1 MNIFICWS
9 GRRSKE
15 IAEALREWLPTVLEG
30 LVITYSPDIE
40 KGKPWFNSIGL
51 GLSQARAGLVCLT
64 PENLESDWIHFEAG
78 ALFRETAKIFPY
90 LYKVEA
96 GEVHGPLSHFQTT
109 EANQSDTKKLMV
121 SIVELMAA
129 QDATREIWEARFT
142 AQWPMLDTRLK
153 QIKPLTMSELVP
165 HLGDLFQKKTY
176 LEPLE
181 DCTNQKWRD
190 RYDRARAT
198 LIELKRAREKVRR
211 NASPHLF
218 DYYEELIQ
226 VVDGYCMEMETW
238 LLSQVHFDTRKD
250 GKLDIGD
257 AILGP
262 CERRRR
268 QILGLLSDLKN
279 EHGTP
284 ILDESRLYRKLVTIE
299 DKKKQLIHPFEERIK
314 QGELPEGLLPGGLT
328 SQWEFDR
335 IAYYLIQE
343 NRADFSMEH
352 VIGCVMTELEKV
364 RAREEE
370 GSLVPL
376 HYAIRA
382 LERGLW
388 KIRRG
393 QALSAEIKSD
403 VQRVA
408 EKVRRYLQEKSS
420 RDAGGHIKENLAALL
435 KTLE

>member
-15 IAEALREWLPTVLEG
+15 VAEALREWLPTVLDG

-40 KGKPWFNSIGL
+40 KGEPWFNSIGL
-51 GLSQARAGLVCLT
+51 ELRQSRAGLVCLT
-64 PENLESDWIHFEAG
+64 PENLQSDWIHFEAG

-90 LYKVEA
+90 LYKVTA
-96 GEVHGPLSHFQTT
+96 GEVHGPLSHFQNT
-109 EANQSDTKKLMV
+109 EANQGDTKKLMV
-121 SIVELMAA
+121 SIAELMADEA
-129 QDATREIWEARFT
+129 PARESWEAGFT
-142 AQWPMLDTRLK
+142 AQWPALDTRLK
-153 QIKPLTMSELVP
+153 QIKSLTMSELVP

-176 LEPLE
+176 LEPLDE
-181 DCTNQKWRD
+181 CTNQKWRD

-198 LIELKRAREKVRR
+198 SIELERARAEVRR
-211 NASPHLF
+211 NAAPHLF

-226 VVDGYCMEMETW
+226 AVDGYCMEMETW

-250 GKLDIGD
+250 GKLDMAD

-268 QILGLLSDLKN
+268 QILGLLNDLKD
-279 EHGTP
+279 EHGRP
-284 ILDESRLYRKLVTIE
+284 ILDESRLYRKLLTVK
-299 DKKKQLIHPFEERIK
+299 DMKQLIQPFEQRIK
-314 QGELPEGLLPGGLT
+314 QGEIPEGLVPRGLT

-335 IAYYLIQE
+335 IVYYLIQE

-352 VIGCVMTELEKV
+352 VIECIMTELEKV

-388 KIRRG
+388 KFRRG
-393 QALSAEIKSD
+393 QTLSAEIKSD
-403 VQRVA
+403 VRRLAERV
-408 EKVRRYLQEKSS
+408 ERYLRAKSS

-435 KTLE
+435 KALE

>member
-1 MNIFICWS
+1 MKLFICWS
-9 GRRSKE
+9 GSRSKAV
-15 IAEALREWLPTVLEG
+15 AEALHEWLPTVLEG
-30 LVITYSPDIE
+30 LATTYSPDIE
-40 KGKPWFNSIGL
+40 KGEPWFNSIGL
-51 GLSQARAGLVCLT
+51 ELRQARAGLVCLT
-64 PENLESDWIHFEAG
+64 PENLQSDWIHFEAG

-90 LYKVEA
+90 LYKVTA
-96 GEVHGPLSHFQTT
+96 GEVHGPLSHFQNT

-121 SIVELMAA
+121 SIAELMAA
-129 QDATREIWEARFT
+129 QAPARESWEAKFT
-142 AQWPMLDTRLK
+142 AQWPALDTRLK
-153 QIKPLTMSELVP
+153 KISPLTMSELVP

-181 DCTNQKWRD
+181 ECKTQKWRD

-198 LIELKRAREKVRR
+198 LIELERARQEVRR
-211 NASPHLF
+211 NAAPHLR

-226 VVDGYCMEMETW
+226 AVDGYCMEMETC

-250 GKLDIGD
+250 GKLDIED

-268 QILGLLSDLKN
+268 QILGLLNDLSD
-279 EHGTP
+279 EHGVP
-284 ILDESRLYRKLVTIE
+284 ILDESRLYRKLITVK
-299 DKKKQLIHPFEERIK
+299 DKKEQLIQPFEQRVRR
-314 QGELPEGLLPGGLT
+314 GEIPKGLVPGGLT

-335 IAYYLIQE
+335 IVYYLVQE

-352 VIGCVMTELEKV
+352 VIECVMTELEKV

-393 QALSAEIKSD
+393 QTLSAESKAD
-403 VQRVA
+403 VRHLTERV
-408 EKVRRYLQEKSS
+408 ERFLREKSS
-420 RDAGGHIKENLAALL
+420 RDAGGHIKENLADLL
-435 KTLE
+435 KVLE